1 MSKRNEMEDLF
12 LQCVDE
18 VRRDIVK
25 RRGVTLAKN
34 GGKLDP
40 DVNLKIKT
48 SHFTGTDK
56 KNVIDLLLSNEN
68 VLLFI
73 YDKLFPRTSKTYSA
87 RATFQPKK
95 FEVD

>member
-1 MSKRNEMEDLF
+1 MEELY

-18 VRRDIVK
+18 VKRDIVR
-25 RRGVTLAKN
+25 RRGVTMARN

-40 DVNLKIKT
+40 NESLKIKT
-48 SHFTGTDK
+48 QHFTGTDK

-73 YDKLFPRTSKTYSA
+73 YDKLFPRTGK
-87 RATFQPKK
+87 
-95 FEVD
+95 

>member
-1 MSKRNEMEDLF
+1 MEELF

-18 VRRDIVK
+18 VRRDIVR
-25 RRGVTLAKN
+25 RRGVTMARN

-40 DVNLKIKT
+40 DDHLNIKT
-48 SHFTGTDK
+48 KNFTGTDK

-73 YDKLFPRTSKTYSA
+73 LNNFCVTGPNLIRFKDVVAKT
-87 RATFQPKK
+87 
-95 FEVD
+95 